1 MRCAVLLLGACD
13 VEFHVRCHVWPST
26 FTFRSNRNCGDGDQ
40 RRPRL
45 SREVVDLSA
54 LTVDLEANAWRG

>member
-1 MRCAVLLLGACD
+1 MRCAVLLLGAYD
-13 VEFHVRCHVWPST
+13 VELHVRWRGWPST
-26 FTFRSNRNCGDGDQ
+26 STFSNRNWTAGDQ